1 MNKLAL
7 YVFPLGVL
15 AFGAFLP
22 IAILLYWVSNN
33 AWTYGQQ
40 HLVFGKID
48 KEEAAKKQAAV
59 EKRGENAPKPGVKP
73 TAKPK
78 PGARPKLSKM
88 TTEPSSGDDASMESG
103 SASANGAG
111 TSKASQ
117 SNGSRP
123 TKPKP
128 RTQANRSKSKKKRR

>member
-48 KEEAAKKQAAV
+48 KEEAAKKAV
-59 EKRGENAPKPGVKP
+59 VLEKRTENAPKPGVKP
-73 TAKPK
+73 VAKPK
-78 PGARPKLSKM
+78 PGARPKLSK
-88 TTEPSSGDDASMESG
+88 TTSVDAADTSSNTD
-103 SASANGAG
+103 
-111 TSKASQ
+111 K
-117 SNGSRP
+117 P
-123 TKPKP
+123 TAPKPKP
-128 RTQANRSKSKKKRR
+128 RQPATRSKSKRKNR